1 MNAKKGS
8 RDIQTAGENVY
19 QYLRSSILDLQ
30 VKPGQ
35 TINISELSEFLH
47 MSRSPIRDALI
58 QLARDDLVTMTPQK
72 GTIVSKIDITR
83 ARDERFMRACVE
95 ERVLE
100 EFLDCCRPEHIA
112 ELRDNLSL
120 QRQMIQ
126 KGDTRGFLRADD
138 AFHSVFFIATN
149 HPSALHNI
157 LNMSSHY
164 LRIRLLALSQQGV
177 CEQSLRQHED
187 ILQLVQNGDRANIR
201 GTIRLH
207 IVEKREEEGYMI
219 RQHPELFTGIADE
232 SAPKHRIWEDDFLLS
247 V

>member
-1 MNAKKGS
+1 MNAKKS
-8 RDIQTAGENVY
+8 SKDIQTAGEIVY
-19 QYLRSSILDLQ
+19 QHLRSSILDLQ

-58 QLARDDLVTMTPQK
+58 QLARDDLVTMMPQK
-72 GTIVSKIDITR
+72 GTIVSKIDINC
-83 ARDERFMRACVE
+83 ARDERFMRSCVE

-100 EFLDCCRPEHIA
+100 EFLDCFRPEHIA
-112 ELRDNLSL
+112 KLQDSLSL

-187 ILQLVQNGDRANIR
+187 ILRLVQSGDRTNIR
-201 GTIRLH
+201 STVRLH
-207 IVEKREEEGYMI
+207 IVEKKDEEDYMI
-219 RQHPELFTGIADE
+219 HQHPELFTGVADDN
-232 SAPKHRIWEDDFLLS
+232 SSRHRIWEDDFLLA